1 MPKMKNRPT
10 LSTIPRSGTWF
21 LRYAVSSLGYP
32 AGDERV
38 RNRIVGGPL
47 SRARRI
53 DTDLIECPPSRVFR
67 SEDINAFAME
77 VDASSP

>member
-21 LRYAVSSLGYP
+21 LRCAVSSFGHP
-32 AGDERV
+32 DRDEPV
-38 RNRIVGGPL
+38 QDHIVGGPL

-53 DTDLIECPPSRVFR
+53 DTDVIECPPSRVFR
-67 SEDINAFAME
+67 SGDINAFAME
-77 VDASSP
+77 VEASPP